1 VKCEIKWLRIPE
13 IVSDFEVVGRR
24 GGKIA
29 VGLVRKKMN
38 RNMSE
43 KRDARESMR
52 GERMNKQ
59 RKNNFTSREQ

>member
-1 VKCEIKWLRIPE
+1 MKCEIKWLRILE
-13 IVSDFEVVGRR
+13 IVSDFGVAGRR
-24 GGKIA
+24 GGKIV

-43 KRDARESMR
+43 KRDVRESMR

-59 RKNNFTSREQ
+59 RKNNLDRV

>member
-1 VKCEIKWLRIPE
+1 VKCEIKWLRISE
-13 IVSDFEVVGRR
+13 IVSDFEVAGRR
-24 GGKIA
+24 GGKI
-29 VGLVRKKMN
+29 VVRLVRKKMN

-59 RKNNFTSREQ
+59 GKNNFTSREQ